1 MEEIH
6 QVASGR
12 ENVRGFYVLG
22 KGSLLLCELGIAI
35 CTLDWTDASV
45 GLYMVS

>member
-1 MEEIH
+1 MVEHQVDLFVKGGHAVEEIH

-22 KGSLLLCELGIAI
+22 KGSLLLC
-35 CTLDWTDASV
+35 
-45 GLYMVS
+45 